1 MSTEVPRI
9 LVNMKAYLEASC
21 DRALSLA
28 RAAEKVSLETGV
40 LVGIIPD
47 LLSAPIVAREVDI
60 PVLVQHVDPVE
71 PGAFTGSISPRFL
84 RHYGISGSLLNHSER
99 RVRLDHIA
107 SCVRMLSEE
116 RLVSVVCCTDPF
128 EAGAVASLNPSAV
141 AVEPPDLIGTR
152 IPVSR
157 ARPEVVTEA
166 VKAVRRHS
174 DSALPIC
181 GAGITTGEDVR
192 RAIELGSH
200 GVLVASAVVKAD
212 DPEKKIREFASSVF
226 D

>member
-9 LVNMKAYLEASC
+9 FVNMKAYLEASG

-28 RAAEKVSLETGV
+28 RAAEKVSSETGV
-40 LVGIIPD
+40 LVGVIPNF
-47 LLSAPIVAREVDI
+47 LSAPIVAREVDI

-71 PGAFTGSISPRFL
+71 PGAHTGSISPRLL
-84 RHYGISGSLLNHSER
+84 RHYGISGALLNHSER

-116 RLVSVVCCTDPF
+116 GLISVVCCTDPF

-141 AVEPPDLIGTR
+141 AVEPPDLIGTG
-152 IPVSR
+152 ISVSK

-166 VKAVRRHS
+166 VRAVRRHS
-174 DSALPIC
+174 GSALPIC

-192 RAIELGSH
+192 RAIELGSY
-200 GVLVASAVVKAD
+200 GVLVASAIVKAS
-212 DPEKKIREFASSVF
+212 DPEKKIREMASSVP